1 MCIRD
6 SKVLAV
12 VAEVTGYPED
22 MLALELDLEADLG
35 VDTVKQAEVFATIRE
50 TFGIERDENLKLRDY
65 PTLEAVIGFVRD
77 RAGIPAPSP
86 APVAPAPT
94 AVAPAPVSTPAPSAA
109 SALVPAAPVA
119 DPVTDKVLSVVAEV
133 TGYPEDMLDLELDL
147 EADLGVDTVKQA
159 EVFAT
164 IRETFGIERDENL
177 KLRDYPTL
185 QAVIGFVRD
194 RAGIPAPSA
203 APAAAPAVPVQ
214 APAPVPA
221 PTSVP
226 AAPVADSVTETVL
239 SVVAEVTGYPQ
250 DMLDLELDL
259 EADLGVDCLLYT
271 SDAADEEDS
280 VDLGGRR

>member
-86 APVAPAPT
+86 APVAPAPV

-109 SALVPAAPVA
+109 PAAPVAAPVA
-119 DPVTDKVLSVVAEV
+119 DPVTDKVLSVVSLSLIHISE
-133 TGYPEDMLDLELDL
+133 
-147 EADLGVDTVKQA
+147 
-159 EVFAT
+159 
-164 IRETFGIERDENL
+164 
-177 KLRDYPTL
+177 PTRL
-185 QAVIGFVRD
+185 
-194 RAGIPAPSA
+194 
-203 APAAAPAVPVQ
+203 
-214 APAPVPA
+214 
-221 PTSVP
+221 
-226 AAPVADSVTETVL
+226 L
-239 SVVAEVTGYPQ
+239 SI
-250 DMLDLELDL
+250 
-259 EADLGVDCLLYT
+259 
-271 SDAADEEDS
+271 
-280 VDLGGRR
+280 

>member
-1 MCIRD
+1 
-6 SKVLAV
+6 
-12 VAEVTGYPED
+12 

-86 APVAPAPT
+86 APVAPAP
-94 AVAPAPVSTPAPSAA
+94 APVATPASSATPA
-109 SALVPAAPVA
+109 APVAAPVA
-119 DPVTDKVLSVVAEV
+119 DPVTDKVLSVVSEV

-214 APAPVPA
+214 V
-221 PTSVP
+221 
-226 AAPVADSVTETVL
+226 
-239 SVVAEVTGYPQ
+239 
-250 DMLDLELDL
+250 
-259 EADLGVDCLLYT
+259 
-271 SDAADEEDS
+271 
-280 VDLGGRR
+280 

>member
-77 RAGIPAPSP
+77 RAGIPAPSAAP
-86 APVAPAPT
+86 AAAPAVPVQSSAPAPAPT
-94 AVAPAPVSTPAPSAA
+94 S
-109 SALVPAAPVA
+109 VPAAPVA
-119 DPVTDKVLSVVAEV
+119 DSVTETVLSVVAEV
-133 TGYPEDMLDLELDL
+133 TGYPQDMLDLELDL

-185 QAVIGFVRD
+185 AAVIGFVRD

-203 APAAAPAVPVQ
+203 AVSDGATAAPTAQPW
-214 APAPVPA
+214 A
-221 PTSVP
+221 TRCWSG
-226 AAPVADSVTETVL
+226 L
-239 SVVAEVTGYPQ
+239 CRL
-250 DMLDLELDL
+250 LDPWRRRRHQPRWRPRTRSWP
-259 EADLGVDCLLYT
+259 CLLYT